1 MKNKLLGYCLCMI
14 GSTGYYGYYI
24 KTKSFL
30 VVWGILFV
38 LGIVII
44 AYNNNSY
51 YKSTKSKKIFGD
63 PLFVLGTCLIPMIP
77 APYGLS
83 ILLMIIL
90 GSLYAV
96 NMKRIQK

>member
-1 MKNKLLGYCLCMI
+1 MESIGNVNKLLGYCLCMI
-14 GSTGYYGYYI
+14 GSTGYYVYYI

-51 YKSTKSKKIFGD
+51 YKSTKSKKF
-63 PLFVLGTCLIPMIP
+63 LGIR
-77 APYGLS
+77 S
-83 ILLMIIL
+83 
-90 GSLYAV
+90 SF
-96 NMKRIQK
+96 